1 MDPFT
6 HLPGLRERLI
16 PAHES
21 GVRITPE
28 ILAMFDERARTMG
41 RPAGWRLSEEER
53 EASRR
58 DVIGHLREGEDLWVY
73 GYGSLMWDPGFHF
86 SEVRV
91 GDLDGYQRRFTFRT
105 TLGRGSLER
114 PGLMLAL
121 EPGAGSCR
129 GLAFRIAADVV
140 EAESTIL
147 WRREM
152 MRGVYSPAM
161 HPVATPQGP
170 VTALAFASNP
180 HHAEYVGELSLADTA
195 AFIARAAGPLGT
207 NRGYLEQL
215 VAQLAAL
222 AIEDDYVARLLA
234 HLPAACEE

>member
-1 MDPFT
+1 
-6 HLPGLRERLI
+6 
-16 PAHES
+16 
-21 GVRITPE
+21 
-28 ILAMFDERARTMG
+28 
-41 RPAGWRLSEEER
+41 
-53 EASRR
+53 
-58 DVIGHLREGEDLWVY
+58 
-73 GYGSLMWDPGFHF
+73 
-86 SEVRV
+86 VRV
-91 GDLDGYQRRFTFRT
+91 ADLDGYRRRFTFRT
-105 TLGRGSLER
+105 TLGRGSFER

-129 GLAFRIAADVV
+129 GLAFRIAADAV

-161 HPVATPQGP
+161 HRVATPQGP

-180 HHAEYVGELSLADTA
+180 RHAEYVGELPLAETA
-195 AFIARAAGPLGT
+195 AFIARASGPLGT

-222 AIEDDYVARLLA
+222 AIEDDYVARLLE
-234 HLPAACEE
+234 HLPAACEEKGG